1 MTLYVF
7 ALVCGAVVGFVLG
20 VVFTSRRATALI
32 QQQPRNL
39 YNALMPYVLGE
50 GASAQVCIPVN
61 RLAKALGV
69 KANG

>member
-1 MTLYVF
+1 MTIYVL
-7 ALVCGAVVGFVLG
+7 ALVAGAVVGFVLG
-20 VVFTSRRATALI
+20 VVFTQRRAVALI

-39 YNALMPYVLGE
+39 YNSLMPYVIGE

-69 KANG
+69 K